1 MLRAGDLLTD
11 EPLRRVLHV
20 DDADFIAAKR
30 AHRVGFADVQI
41 AKGQRI
47 EGRCAEPA
55 VAPVGLQR
63 AGEPAIVVVLIGARG
78 GELHFQIAKVL
89 VGHLLLADALKE
101 LGVEN
106 GDTVTVILTEDKSE
120 FGVDV
125 PEELEEL
132 FKQDPE
138 GKRRFDLL
146 KPGMQR
152 YILNFVNTVKS
163 PQLRVDKAFMLINNL
178 KNLMQGKE
186 TFKEILG
193 K

>member
-1 MLRAGDLLTD
+1 MKSISFKTHIDKLSYLKTFYLEIPAPIVKKIGDIGKVRLLCEVNKQITFQCGLMSLP
-11 EPLRRVLHV
+11 ESK
-20 DDADFIAAKR
+20 AYISINSKR
-30 AHRVGFADVQI
+30 M
-41 AKGQRI
+41 
-47 EGRCAEPA
+47 
-55 VAPVGLQR
+55 
-63 AGEPAIVVVLIGARG
+63 
-78 GELHFQIAKVL
+78 
-89 VGHLLLADALKE
+89 KE
-101 LGVEN
+101 LGVGN
-106 GDTVTVILTEDKSE
+106 GDTVAVILTEDESE

-125 PEELEEL
+125 PEELTEL

-163 PQLRVDKAFMLINNL
+163 PQLRVDKAFMLITNL
-178 KNLMQGKE
+178 KNLTPGKE

>member
-1 MLRAGDLLTD
+1 MKPISFSTHIDKLSYLKTFYLEIPASIVKKIGGIGKQRLMCEVNKQLEFQCGLVSLPEGKAY
-11 EPLRRVLHV
+11 
-20 DDADFIAAKR
+20 ISINSKR
-30 AHRVGFADVQI
+30 M
-41 AKGQRI
+41 
-47 EGRCAEPA
+47 
-55 VAPVGLQR
+55 
-63 AGEPAIVVVLIGARG
+63 
-78 GELHFQIAKVL
+78 
-89 VGHLLLADALKE
+89 KE